1 MYCSPRSHGLH
12 EPMAEAPDSEKK
24 RGDKVMGLFSY
35 QIGVDQTW
43 VAVNMFKIGY
53 QSTVL
58 TQGAPHGSLEL
69 TAGSQ
74 PAKLMDD
81 FVLTLVFQWSF
92 NQELNF
98 RFFDK
103 ESALVR
109 RHHIWLWAA
118 RPPDF
123 FAACVALR
131 FKERTK
137 HTCHC
142 KSDSSCNQVSAA
154 KGCRVGGWLTGPKLD
169 RGHQQIFEFESESQN
184 FKSGS

>member
-1 MYCSPRSHGLH
+1 
-12 EPMAEAPDSEKK
+12 MAEAPDSEKK

-81 FVLTLVFQWSF
+81 FVLTLVFQ
-92 NQELNF
+92 
-98 RFFDK
+98 
-103 ESALVR
+103 
-109 RHHIWLWAA
+109 
-118 RPPDF
+118 
-123 FAACVALR
+123 
-131 FKERTK
+131 
-137 HTCHC
+137 
-142 KSDSSCNQVSAA
+142 
-154 KGCRVGGWLTGPKLD
+154 
-169 RGHQQIFEFESESQN
+169 
-184 FKSGS
+184 